1 MITIH
6 GSSITVTLPYQ
17 PGFVA
22 PVNRQVAELIAI
34 DGSTIRQVSAF
45 AASARRMAY
54 AGPVRESVAYQLRTM
69 IAASASVVV
78 APGDGHAYT
87 ATINNLI
94 APATVSTSRAM
105 IQISFDCAISAV
117 IV

>member
-6 GSSITVTLPYQ
+6 GSNITVTLPHQ

-22 PVNRQVAELIAI
+22 PVNRQVAELVAI
-34 DGSTIRQVSAF
+34 DGSTIRQVSAY
-45 AASARRMAY
+45 AASSRRLAY
-54 AGPVRESVAYQLRTM
+54 SGMVRESDAYQLRTM
-69 IAASASVVV
+69 IATSASVVI

-94 APATVSTSRAM
+94 APATVPTARNM
-105 IQISFDCAISAV
+105 IQVTFDCAISAV
-117 IV
+117 IA